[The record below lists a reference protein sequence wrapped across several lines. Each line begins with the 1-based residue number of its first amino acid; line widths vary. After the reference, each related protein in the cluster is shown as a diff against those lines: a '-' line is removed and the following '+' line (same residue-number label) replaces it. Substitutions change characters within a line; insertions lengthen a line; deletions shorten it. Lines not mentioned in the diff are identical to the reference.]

1 MASASAPR
9 RPSLPTETPPR
20 RRRSRGIDRLC
31 GRRWGSP
38 SPFRLA
44 RLCRGAPASCGWGSR
59 RSKAMRPCSYEST
72 AARAARSEGGVMGAD
87 RDAGGMRGARSTA
100 RLLSPGRRPFR
111 RSAAAAAL
119 SSLSRPRSGSAVRSS
134 GWQSAPRYPLAAPR
148 LSRVGG
154 SGPRF
159 RSPSAR
165 TARVARAGLA
175 CARGLRRCARGGIR
189 SSADG
194 GTGGSRRCCRCERAP
209 AIVRRLSGSLAA
221 GSVCVGA
228 ARSASGVSRVGGAR
242 GLLAWRLA
250 ACGRRRV
257 APSASSCPRCVQ
269 RGLAAAV
276 DLGHLGR
283 RRGGR

>member
-20 RRRSRGIDRLC
+20 RRRSRGTDRPC

-38 SPFRLA
+38 SPLRLA

-59 RSKAMRPCSYEST
+59 RSEATRPRSYEPT
-72 AARAARSEGGVMGAD
+72 AVRAARSEDGDVGAD
-87 RDAGGMRGARSTA
+87 RDASGVRGARSA
-100 RLLSPGRRPFR
+100 AGLLSPSRRPLR
-111 RSAAAAAL
+111 RPAAAASL
-119 SSLSRPRSGSAVRSS
+119 SSLPRPHSGSAVRSRR
-134 GWQSAPRYPLAAPR
+134 WQSAPCCPLAAPR

-175 CARGLRRCARGGIR
+175 CARGLRRCARGDIR

-221 GSVCVGA
+221 GSVCFSA
-228 ARSASGVSRVGGAR
+228 ASSALGVSRVGGAR
-242 GLLAWRLA
+242 CLLAWCLA
-250 ACGRRRV
+250 AGGRRRV

-276 DLGHLGR
+276 NLGHLGR